1 MVRHSDHGSQGSTL
15 LSRHSKQL
23 AVAGIEPSA
32 GSQGGT
38 YANAL
43 AETFN
48 GLYKTE
54 LIRRRAPCKTRE
66 AVERAILESFSW
78 FKDYRLPEPNAYI
91 ALAEAEADYYR
102 HVARQAMPA

>member
-1 MVRHSDHGSQGSTL
+1 M
-15 LSRHSKQL
+15 
-23 AVAGIEPSA
+23 AGIEPSA
-32 GSQGGT
+32 GSKGGT

-66 AVERAILESFSW
+66 AVELAILESFS
-78 FKDYRLPEPNAYI
+78 
-91 ALAEAEADYYR
+91 
-102 HVARQAMPA
+102 